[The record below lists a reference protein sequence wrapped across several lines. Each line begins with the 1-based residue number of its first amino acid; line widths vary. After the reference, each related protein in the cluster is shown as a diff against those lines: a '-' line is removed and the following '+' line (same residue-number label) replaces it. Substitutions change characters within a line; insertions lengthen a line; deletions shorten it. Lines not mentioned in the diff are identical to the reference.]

1 MEDLQSIVP
10 PDTLV
15 FSEDN
20 CLQVGR
26 LTELDGKSLSSGW
39 SSMTILK
46 LRDTWLS

>member
-20 CLQVGR
+20 CLQVGH
-26 LTELDGKSLSSGW
+26 LTDPEGKSLSSG
-39 SSMTILK
+39 
-46 LRDTWLS
+46 